1 MAPIRRYLRIT
12 KFSVLEVRIY
22 VDNPALTHTWLL
34 NSRNP
39 ILPRVIESV
48 RPLVLP
54 KLREEKERAL
64 SRKKS
69 SKKKGI
75 KDVVVEDDF
84 EVSVFLTE
92 TPTRHSIL
100 TKHKHFRDKTT
111 GKLASNSTK
120 LISETNDAP
129 FDVDAKQAS
138 EPIILQEE
146 DDNADAGAI
155 LDQIP
160 AVGDE
165 ASAQLPRRS
174 KRQRTTRTEKD
185 DDSEEDLFVASDED
199 DDGPSTDA
207 APIEIDSDADDAP
220 PPKRRRKHKPAAR
233 DAEDAEDAA
242 AGAGDDKKK
251 LAMDISFEGFAIYGR
266 VLCLVV
272 KKREGALRTAG
283 AGTTRG
289 AASDAAGSSNN
300 KPAGQA
306 MMENWISST
315 QMPNPGAEEQA
326 DT

>member
-1 MAPIRRYLRIT
+1 M
-12 KFSVLEVRIY
+12 S
-22 VDNPALTHTWLL
+22 
-34 NSRNP
+34 
-39 ILPRVIESV
+39 
-48 RPLVLP
+48 
-54 KLREEKERAL
+54 
-64 SRKKS
+64 S
-69 SKKKGI
+69 SKVCVPPQPKSRSTRSTACQTKTSCDRQLIGP
-75 KDVVVEDDF
+75 VPDDF

-120 LISETNDAP
+120 LISETNNAP

-146 DDNADAGAI
+146 NDDADAGAT

-160 AVGDE
+160 TVGDD

-233 DAEDAEDAA
+233 GAEDAEDAEYAA
-242 AGAGDDKKK
+242 AGTGDDKKK

-283 AGTTRG
+283 AGATRG
-289 AASDAAGSSNN
+289 AVSDAAGSSS

>member
-34 NSRNP
+34 NARNP

-100 TKHKHFRDKTT
+100 TKHKHFREKAT

-129 FDVDAKQAS
+129 IDVDAHEAS
-138 EPIILQEE
+138 EPIILQE
-146 DDNADAGAI
+146 DDDDADVGAV

-160 AVGDE
+160 AVDDE
-165 ASAQLPRRS
+165 SSAHPPRRS
-174 KRQRTTRTEKD
+174 KRQRTTRIEQD
-185 DDSEEDLFVASDED
+185 DDSEDLFVGSDED
-199 DDGPSTDA
+199 DSPSTDA
-207 APIEIDSDADDAP
+207 APIEIESDADDGP
-220 PPKRRRKHKPAAR
+220 PPKRRRKHKSAAR

-242 AGAGDDKKK
+242 GGGNDDKKK

-272 KKREGALRTAG
+272 KKREGSLRTAG
-283 AGTTRG
+283 AGTSRG
-289 AASDAAGSSNN
+289 VASDAAGS
-300 KPAGQA
+300 KPVGQA

-326 DT
+326 EA